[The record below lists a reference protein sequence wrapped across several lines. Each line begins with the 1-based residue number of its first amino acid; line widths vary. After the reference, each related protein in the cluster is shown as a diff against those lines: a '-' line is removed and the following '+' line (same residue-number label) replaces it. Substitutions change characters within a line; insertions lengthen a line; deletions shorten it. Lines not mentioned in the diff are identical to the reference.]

1 MNKQQKHINQFIK
14 KAFELQ
20 AQGKKLEAA
29 KFYQYLI
36 NHGIQDQR
44 IFSNYGVIL
53 KNLGKLKEAELSYR
67 KAIDIKPD
75 CVDAHYN
82 LGNLLKNLG
91 RLKEAE
97 LSYRKAIDIKSDYA
111 QAHYNLGNLLINFRD
126 FQKAE
131 LSYQKAI
138 HIKPDYAD
146 AHYNL
151 GNLFRD
157 LGRLKEAELSY
168 RKAIDIKPDY
178 AQAHYNLGV
187 VLKNLGNYQGAELS
201 YLKAIDIKPDYA
213 PAHSNLGNLF
223 RDLGRLKEAELL
235 YLKAI
240 QVNPDYSKAYYS
252 LSLLKC
258 SDKNKIWQDQL
269 FSKSI
274 LKNISKKNQIDIY
287 FARANIFHKE
297 KNYVKSCKYLLLANN
312 LKLELNS
319 SRNLTHRLIN
329 KSKELLIES
338 KQININKKIK
348 MNSSESI
355 FIVGMPRCGSTLVES
370 ILSTKNNVY
379 DLGEVNTLEESFLE
393 YKKSKEDLNLAE
405 LYWEK
410 VSNKTNLNI
419 TTNKWLYNFQY
430 SGIIA
435 QQIPGA
441 KIIHCYR
448 NPLDN
453 ILSIFRAH
461 FAQGN
466 KYSSSLVDC
475 TNVYLNQDTVMR
487 EYKKRFQAKIYD
499 LNYDKLVRNPNQEI
513 KSLISWLGWKWDDSF
528 LKPHLNQ
535 RSVLTRSNVEIRSP
549 INSNSIDGWK
559 NYKDMLKPAIEILSQ
574 SETYSDYYRTE

>member
-157 LGRLKEAELSY
+157 LGRLKEAEL
-168 RKAIDIKPDY
+168 
-178 AQAHYNLGV
+178 
-187 VLKNLGNYQGAELS
+187 
-201 YLKAIDIKPDYA
+201 
-213 PAHSNLGNLF
+213 
-223 RDLGRLKEAELL
+223 L

-319 SRNLTHRLIN
+319 SRNLTHRIIN
-329 KSKELLIES
+329 KSKKLLIES

-487 EYKKRFQAKIYD
+487 AYKKRFQAKIYD

-559 NYKDMLKPAIEILSQ
+559 NYKEMLKPAIEILSQ